1 MNLDTLNLEVLR
13 PILPLPLAAKF
24 GILAGTV
31 VLIIVIYYFA
41 ILGDTLDQIAA
52 AEQKIASQKQAIVT
66 KSIKVKKLP
75 KLRKE
80 LKNLEKQL
88 KVSLSLLPEKAK
100 IPELLEEISW
110 RGKDAGLDLLTFK
123 PQPETVKAIYAEI
136 PVSIKLKGTFRELL
150 SFLRAVGELPRIVA
164 INGLRITAGNQP
176 GSLNVTGR
184 MTTYRF
190 VEKGSNKASA
200 GRRGG
205 RR

>member
-1 MNLDTLNLEVLR
+1 MNPEALNLEALR

-24 GILAGTV
+24 GILAGTA
-31 VLIIVIYYFA
+31 VLIMAIYYFSF
-41 ILGDTLDQIAA
+41 LSDTLDQIAA
-52 AEQKIASQKQAIVT
+52 AEQKIATQKQAIVT

-75 KLRKE
+75 VLKKE
-80 LKNLEKQL
+80 LKDLEKQL
-88 KVSLSLLPEKAK
+88 TVSLSLLPEKAK

-110 RGKDAGLDLLTFK
+110 RGKDAGLDLLIFR

-164 INGLRITAGNQP
+164 INGLRITAGGQP
-176 GSLNVTGR
+176 GSLNVTGK

-190 VEKGSNKASA
+190 VEKGSGTASA
-200 GRRGG
+200 GRRG
-205 RR
+205 RRR